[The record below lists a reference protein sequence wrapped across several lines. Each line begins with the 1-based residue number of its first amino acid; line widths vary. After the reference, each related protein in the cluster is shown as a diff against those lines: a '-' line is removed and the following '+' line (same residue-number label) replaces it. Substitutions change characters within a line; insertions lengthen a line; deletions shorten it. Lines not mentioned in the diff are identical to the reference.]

1 LGISGESSLFLPPHP
16 NEKDRN
22 AGMDPDFLAD
32 PSFADRCDGDFR
44 PDDANELVGR
54 SVLGTFGLPPL
65 PGDLLRLLP
74 GAEDSAVVVAPLL
87 SFSTLSTALT
97 RRCDGDLSLAK
108 CDPGVE
114 TASESTVR
122 SAAPREASLVS
133 GPNSACCCSR

>member
-1 LGISGESSLFLPPHP
+1 
-16 NEKDRN
+16 
-22 AGMDPDFLAD
+22 MDPDFLAD

-65 PGDLLRLLP
+65 PGDLLRLLS